1 MYIKLV
7 KKKYV
12 EFILILSIN
21 RWALPEIHI
30 EIHHQILRKL
40 EKFNNNLLTIVLPY
54 FSLTCGFLQ
63 RWSIQEHIYLFI
75 FMFLHNKQD
84 SLDTSCLSWQC
95 WLRLTQNNDNT
106 SSYWTY
112 NSLRHPPSFVQPTC
126 PDSLGQRSA
135 RTVTQQ
141 LWYNYWFRNCN
152 PLNYSILAKLIILQW
167 HVSAVE
173 KWFQSVSLVKI
184 INLG

>member
-1 MYIKLV
+1 MDGEFNQIMYIKLV

-21 RWALPEIHI
+21 RW
-30 EIHHQILRKL
+30 Q
-40 EKFNNNLLTIVLPY
+40 FNNCASLL
-54 FSLTCGFLQ
+54 FLNMWISPK
-63 RWSIQEHIYLFI
+63 WSIQEHIYLFV

-95 WLRLTQNNDNT
+95 WLRLTQNKDNT

>member
-1 MYIKLV
+1 MDGEFNQIIYIKLV

-21 RWALPEIHI
+21 RW
-30 EIHHQILRKL
+30 Q
-40 EKFNNNLLTIVLPY
+40 FNNCASLL
-54 FSLTCGFLQ
+54 FLNM
-63 RWSIQEHIYLFI
+63 WISPTGINTGTYLSIYLYVFTQQTR
-75 FMFLHNKQD
+75 FSK
-84 SLDTSCLSWQC
+84 SSDTSCLSWQC
-95 WLRLTQNNDNT
+95 WLRLTQNKDNT

-184 INLG
+184 IHLG